1 MERAKTDEKL
11 QMFFDGELSP
21 EEEAELRR
29 ELEASPDGREELR
42 QWAEV
47 RDAMQAVSRQWSAE
61 LDSDALFARIESK
74 LESPAAVETPSNVV
88 PLERPLPEL
97 RAVPGGREK
106 RIWGGVAAGFAAAAA
121 VFLAVVSWPTEQ
133 NGLPLE
139 ASRGTEVVEVDFGA
153 NSGTVFNV
161 EGGAGQPLAVV
172 WIDEEEVGMP

>member
-21 EEEAELRR
+21 EDEAELRR
-29 ELEASPDGREELR
+29 ELEASPAGRLELR

-47 RDAMQAVSRQWSAE
+47 RDAMQAASQQWSAE
-61 LDSDALFARIESK
+61 LDSDALFARIAAD
-74 LESPAAVETPSNVV
+74 LEPSAVAEPPANVV
-88 PLERPLPEL
+88 PIERPNVEL

-121 VFLAVVSWPTEQ
+121 ILLAVVSWPDER
-133 NGLPLE
+133 NGSPLE
-139 ASRGTEVVEVDFGA
+139 ASRGTGVVEVAFGA

-161 EGGAGQPLAVV
+161 EAGAGQPLAVV